1 MPQTAGPDGLRHFLK
16 GAECCGSVRMMEN
29 GPENEDFSRFPR
41 DFFRIL

>member
-1 MPQTAGPDGLRHFLK
+1 MLQTIGTDGLRHFLK
-16 GAECCGSVRMMEN
+16 GGKCCGLVRMAAN